1 MQGNPASLKTQIS
14 NLSETL
20 VWETLESASKHEPVS
35 YPKMKLPIETST
47 PIIKIRALNLVVI
60 PVLVITGRSSTSAF
74 VDAVEGF
81 LPPYSLKE
89 PHIDERF

>member
-1 MQGNPASLKTQIS
+1 
-14 NLSETL
+14 L
-20 VWETLESASKHEPVS
+20 VWEALESANKHEPVS

-60 PVLVITGRSSTSAF
+60 PVLVITGRFSTSAF
-74 VDAVEGF
+74 VDDAVEGF
-81 LPPYSLKE
+81 LPPYSLRE

>member
-1 MQGNPASLKTQIS
+1 M
-14 NLSETL
+14 
-20 VWETLESASKHEPVS
+20 
-35 YPKMKLPIETST
+35 ETST

-60 PVLVITGRSSTSAF
+60 PVLVITGRFSTSAF

>member
-1 MQGNPASLKTQIS
+1 M
-14 NLSETL
+14 

-60 PVLVITGRSSTSAF
+60 PVPVTTGRFSTSAF
-74 VDAVEGF
+74 VDDAVEGF
-81 LPPYSLKE
+81 LAPYSLKNPISMNGFE
-89 PHIDERF
+89 ADLYAMEGES